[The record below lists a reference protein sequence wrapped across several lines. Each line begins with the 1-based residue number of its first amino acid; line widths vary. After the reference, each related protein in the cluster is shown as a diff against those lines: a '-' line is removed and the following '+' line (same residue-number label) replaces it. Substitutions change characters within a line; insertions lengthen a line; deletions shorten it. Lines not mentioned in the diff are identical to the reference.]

1 MITSP
6 SNPKIALL
14 RSLHTA
20 KGREA
25 EGLVLLEGPHL
36 LEASMQARV
45 MPRLI
50 AYDPA
55 ALERTIAGRR
65 TLDLVAEARGK
76 GAEALEATD
85 TVLARAADTQTPQ
98 GVVAAVAVEDV
109 SPERVRARRRGRM
122 RPLLLVLDAIAD
134 PGNLGTILRS
144 ALAADVDEV
153 LLSVGCAD
161 SLAPKVVR
169 SGSGAHFHLPVRPR
183 LTWEQIGEAL
193 EGAPAV
199 RQVLATDSHA
209 RVAYDAVEYTR
220 RTAILVGNEAHG
232 LSPEAAAL
240 ATERVSIP
248 MWNKVES
255 LNAAIAG
262 SVILFEA
269 ARQRRV
275 AEAAE
280 KRQEQQHETE
290 AETERVGGESG
301 QGAEATD

>member
-6 SNPKIALL
+6 SNSKIALL

-25 EGLVLLEGPHL
+25 ESLFLLEGPHL
-36 LEASMQARV
+36 LEAAMQARV
-45 MPRLI
+45 IPRLVV
-50 AYDPA
+50 YDPG
-55 ALERTIAGRR
+55 ALERSVAGRR
-65 TLDLVAEARGK
+65 TLELVADARSK
-76 GAEALEATD
+76 GAEALEATGAA
-85 TVLARAADTQTPQ
+85 LERAADAQTPQ
-98 GVVAAVAVEDV
+98 GVIAAASIEDFTAD
-109 SPERVRARRRGRM
+109 RVRARRRGRM
-122 RPLLLVLDAIAD
+122 RPLMLVLDAIAD

-153 LLSVGCAD
+153 LLSAGCAD
-161 SLAPKVVR
+161 PLAPKVVR
-169 SGSGAHFHLPVRPR
+169 SGSGAHFHLPVRPK

-193 EGAPAV
+193 AGAPAV
-199 RQVLATDSHA
+199 RQTLAMDSHA
-209 RVAYDAVEYTR
+209 QTPYDAIEYTR
-220 RTAILVGNEAHG
+220 RTAIIVGNEAHG
-232 LSPEAAAL
+232 LSAQAEEF

-255 LNAAIAG
+255 LNAAIAA

-275 AEAAE
+275 AEADE
-280 KRQEQQHETE
+280 KRQSRHLDIQ

-301 QGAEATD
+301 QGAEAID

>member
-14 RSLHTA
+14 RSLQTA

-25 EGLVLLEGPHL
+25 EGLFLLEGPHL
-36 LEASMQARV
+36 LEAALQARV
-45 MPRLI
+45 TPRLVL
-50 AYDPA
+50 YDPT
-55 ALERTIAGRR
+55 ALERTVAGRR
-65 TLDLVAEARGK
+65 ALELVAEARGK
-76 GAEALEATD
+76 GTEVLEATGAA
-85 TVLARAADTQTPQ
+85 LERAADAQTPQ
-98 GVVAAVAVEDV
+98 GVVAAAAVEDV
-109 SPERVRARRRGRM
+109 AAEHVRARRRGRM
-122 RPLLLVLDAIAD
+122 RPLVLVLDAIAD

-153 LLSVGCAD
+153 LLSAGCAD
-161 SLAPKVVR
+161 PLAPKVVR

-193 EGAPAV
+193 GGSPVV
-199 RQVLATDSHA
+199 RQVLATDSRAH
-209 RVAYDAVEYTR
+209 VPYDAVEYTR
-220 RTAILVGNEAHG
+220 RTAIIVGNEAHG
-232 LSPEAAAL
+232 LSPQAAGL

-255 LNAAIAG
+255 LNAAIAA

-275 AEAAE
+275 AEAGE
-280 KRQEQQHETE
+280 KQAQHETE